1 MAEENPQAKAKTV
14 AVIGA
19 GIVGVATAVWLQRDG
34 FDVVLIDKAGPAEG
48 TSYGNAG
55 VLASCSIV
63 PVTVPGLMM
72 KAPGMVFD
80 PMSPLFLKWGYVPRL
95 MPWLMRYMANATVKA
110 NRRVATALTALLA
123 DSLEQHQALAAG
135 TPAEKWIVPSD
146 YVFVYTDRATY
157 EGDAYG
163 WGLRKEFG
171 FTWDELDTPAFR
183 DYDPA
188 FGAGYDFAARVPGHG
203 YVTDPGRHVKDL
215 AAHVVAS
222 GGRLVKA
229 EARDVAY
236 ENGVVVG
243 VDTDQ
248 GLVAADRVV
257 VATGAWSKP
266 LVARLG
272 LDVPLETE
280 RGYHIE
286 LVEPSVTPRSP
297 VMVASGKFVATP
309 MDGRLRCA
317 GIVEFGGLEA
327 APSKAPFDLLLRRI
341 TEALPEL
348 KYKDVVQ
355 WMGHRPA
362 PSDSIPLIG
371 EVPGKPG
378 VYLGFGHHHVGLT
391 GGAKTGR
398 LIADMIAGRKPNI
411 DLSFYDPARFAA

>member
-1 MAEENPQAKAKTV
+1 MTRVNT
-14 AVIGA
+14 
-19 GIVGVATAVWLQRDG
+19 GI
-34 FDVVLIDKAGPAEG
+34 
-48 TSYGNAG
+48 
-55 VLASCSIV
+55 
-63 PVTVPGLMM
+63 
-72 KAPGMVFD
+72 
-80 PMSPLFLKWGYVPRL
+80 
-95 MPWLMRYMANATVKA
+95 
-110 NRRVATALTALLA
+110 
-123 DSLEQHQALAAG
+123 
-135 TPAEKWIVPSD
+135 
-146 YVFVYTDRATY
+146 
-157 EGDAYG
+157 
-163 WGLRKEFG
+163 
-171 FTWDELDTPAFR
+171 
-183 DYDPA
+183 
-188 FGAGYDFAARVPGHG
+188 
-203 YVTDPGRHVKDL
+203 
-215 AAHVVAS
+215 
-222 GGRLVKA
+222 RLVKA

-378 VYLGFGHHHVGLT
+378 VYLGEVRGKQSDSAAL
-391 GGAKTGR
+391 GANFSQNR
-398 LIADMIAGRKPNI
+398 
-411 DLSFYDPARFAA
+411 S